1 MPDKLTA
8 PPPPP
13 HETDWDP
20 ASPDVHRDQ
29 RAAYDAMRERCPV
42 ARSAPAQWTVFG
54 HADVGRVI
62 RDHNTFSSVVSTRVA
77 VPNGMDPPEH
87 TLYRDIV
94 DRYFTTA
101 LVEAFEDSCREIAAA
116 GIREAVATGRVDL
129 MASLALPFAARVQCA
144 YLGWPI
150 DMHRDLIAWLARNR
164 AAILARDRAALDAAA
179 ADLTLMV
186 RQLIDAR
193 RSTPTDAPRDL
204 TDALTRETAHGRPLD
219 LDTMVS
225 ILRNWTVGEIGTI
238 ASSVGIIAE
247 FLARHPA
254 WQDRLRQEPS
264 LLPEAIDE
272 VLRIHGPLVSNRRV
286 TTREVQVGARTLP
299 AGAAVTINWISAN
312 RDPRVFE
319 APDEFRLGRNR
330 DDNLLYGDGIHV
342 CPGAGL
348 ARMELRVITEELLRA
363 TREIAL
369 VADTPPAL
377 ADPPASGFSSLPVRL
392 TPA

>member
-1 MPDKLTA
+1 MPDKLTV
-8 PPPPP
+8 PPQQP
-13 HETDWDP
+13 HEVDWNP
-20 ASPDVHRDQ
+20 ASSDVHRDQ

-42 ARSAPAQWTVFG
+42 ARSAPAHWTVFG
-54 HADVGRVI
+54 HADVRRVVC
-62 RDHNTFSSVVSTRVA
+62 DHESFSNVVSTHVA

-94 DRYFTTA
+94 DRYFTPA
-101 LVEAFEDSCREIAAA
+101 LVHAFESPCREIAAA
-116 GIREAVATGRVDL
+116 GIRAAVAAGDVDL
-129 MASLALPFAARVQCA
+129 MTSLALPFAARVQCA
-144 YLGWPI
+144 YLGWPV
-150 DMHRDLIAWLARNR
+150 DMHRDLIDWLARNR
-164 AAILARDRAALDAAA
+164 AATLARDRAALDAAA
-179 ADLTLMV
+179 AHLTLMV

-193 RSTPTDAPRDL
+193 RSMPSDTPGDL

-219 LDTMVS
+219 MDAMVS

-238 ASSVGIIAE
+238 ASSVGIIVE
-247 FLARHPA
+247 FLARHPD

-286 TTREVQVGARTLP
+286 TTREVDVGTRTLP
-299 AGAAVTINWISAN
+299 AGAALTVNWISAN

-319 APDEFRLGRNR
+319 APDEFRLGRNP

-348 ARMELRVITEELLRA
+348 ARMELRVVTGELLRA
-363 TREIAL
+363 TRAIAL
-369 VADTPPAL
+369 VADAPPVL
-377 ADPPASGFSSLPVRL
+377 ADPPASGYASVPVRF